1 MQQRHGL
8 AWVLAVVLLAG
19 AGAASSADPTG
30 YIPAGTIDAARV
42 IGPPP
47 AIGSPEFGADV
58 AGYRQAE
65 AGAGSDRWR
74 QAQQD
79 DKLDWPVV
87 LDRYACALDARL
99 SPETAPATIRLLER
113 TMSDVDAIGHD
124 AKDAYKRKR
133 PFVTDRPDAPIC
145 LNIPAERRAS
155 ASPSYPSGHATLGA
169 TWGLVLTEAAPGR
182 AAPIAERTRSFIDNR
197 RVCRVHYLSDLQ
209 AGQRLGAVIFAE
221 LQSSPEFQA
230 DLAAAKAEIA
240 AAPKPAPGSCG

>member
-1 MQQRHGL
+1 MAARFKPFAVGL
-8 AWVLAVVLLAG
+8 ALALLCSV
-19 AGAASSADPTG
+19 AAAADHPSG
-30 YIPAGTIDAARV
+30 YLASDAIDAARV

-47 AIGSPEFGADV
+47 AVGSPEFGADV

-65 AGAGSDRWR
+65 AGAGSQRWR

-99 SPETAPATIRLLER
+99 TPDAAPATIRLLER
-113 TMSDVDAIGHD
+113 TMSDVDAIGHG
-124 AKDAYKRKR
+124 AKDAYRRPR

-145 LNIPAERRAS
+145 LDIPAERRAT

-169 TWGLVLTEAAPGR
+169 TWGLILTEAVPGR
-182 AAPIAERTRSFIDNR
+182 AAPIAERTRSFIDSR

-230 DLAAAKAEIA
+230 DLAAARAEIA
-240 AAPKPAPGSCG
+240 AAPQPAPGSCD